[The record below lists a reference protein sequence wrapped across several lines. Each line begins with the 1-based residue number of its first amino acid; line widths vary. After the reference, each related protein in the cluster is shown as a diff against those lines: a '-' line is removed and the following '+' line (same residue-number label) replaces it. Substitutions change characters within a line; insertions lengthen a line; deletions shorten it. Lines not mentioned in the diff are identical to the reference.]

1 MRNENNITGRAHT
14 MTTSRPLGVT
24 IIAFVSGAFAALQL
38 CGSLTSL
45 GFAPFAIFG
54 DGGFG
59 AMFGA
64 GVGGL
69 VGAVVAVIT
78 LGLAA
83 GLWNLQR
90 WAFWATVVIQVI
102 NFLRFGFSLG
112 GLIALGILAY
122 MMLDKDVRRAFAT

>member
-1 MRNENNITGRAHT
+1 

-54 DGGFG
+54 EGGFG

-64 GVGGL
+64 GFGGIVGT
-69 VGAVVAVIT
+69 VVAILTLVI
-78 LGLAA
+78 AA
-83 GLWNLQR
+83 GLWNLR
-90 WAFWATVVIQVI
+90 PWAFWATVIIQVI
-102 NFLRFGFSLG
+102 NILNFGINFGSLVP
-112 GLIALGILAY
+112 IIILAY

>member
-1 MRNENNITGRAHT
+1 

-54 DGGFG
+54 EGGFA

-64 GVGGL
+64 GFGGIVGT
-69 VGAVVAVIT
+69 VVAIIT
-78 LGLAA
+78 LVIAA
-83 GLWNLQR
+83 GLWNLR
-90 WAFWATVVIQVI
+90 PWAFWATVIIQVV
-102 NFLRFGFSLG
+102 NFLNFRFSIA
-112 GLIALGILAY
+112 GLVALGILAY